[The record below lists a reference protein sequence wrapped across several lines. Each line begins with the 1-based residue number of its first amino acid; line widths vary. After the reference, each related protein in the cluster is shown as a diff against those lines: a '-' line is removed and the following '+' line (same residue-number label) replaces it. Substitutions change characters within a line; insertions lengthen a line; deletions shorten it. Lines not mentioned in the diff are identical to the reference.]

1 MKTNSL
7 YRLIFAAIIIISF
20 AAFAVGFYNNLNE
33 KSRLKKEKAI
43 LENDLEELNSKLE
56 AINYDLENSDSLQ
69 FIEKEARA
77 LGMIKPGETIII
89 DMDKEK
95 GGKDENTD

>member
-7 YRLIFAAIIIISF
+7 YRLIFATVIIISF

-33 KSRLKKEKAI
+33 KSRLKKEKAS

-56 AINYDLENSDSLQ
+56 TINYDLENSDSLQ

-77 LGMIKPGETIII
+77 LGKPGETIII

-95 GGKDENTD
+95 GGKEENND

>member
-1 MKTNSL
+1 M
-7 YRLIFAAIIIISF
+7 
-20 AAFAVGFYNNLNE
+20 
-33 KSRLKKEKAI
+33 
-43 LENDLEELNSKLE
+43 EELNSKLE